1 MSKILARLKEPS
13 SYAAVAAVLAMVGVN
28 VDADLWKYVVGL
40 ATAIAG
46 LAGFFLNEKSGT

>member
-13 SYAAVAAVLAMVGVN
+13 SYAAVAAVLAMVDVN

-40 ATAIAG
+40 ATALTG
-46 LAGFFLNEKSGT
+46 LAGFFLNEKSET